1 MNFYFIEKLYVNHFM
16 NYKSDLIIKYVSC
29 ETKMFC
35 FTNVCFFNVYK
46 CVYFFLFVSCETLD
60 LK

>member
-1 MNFYFIEKLYVNHFM
+1 M

>member
-1 MNFYFIEKLYVNHFM
+1 M

-29 ETKMFC
+29 ETKMFVKQNI
-35 FTNVCFFNVYK
+35 FIYK
-46 CVYFFLFVSCETLD
+46 VNNCVYLFFVSCETLD

>member
-1 MNFYFIEKLYVNHFM
+1 M

-35 FTNVCFFNVYK
+35 CTNICFYNDYN
-46 CVYFFLFVSCETLD
+46 
-60 LK
+60 